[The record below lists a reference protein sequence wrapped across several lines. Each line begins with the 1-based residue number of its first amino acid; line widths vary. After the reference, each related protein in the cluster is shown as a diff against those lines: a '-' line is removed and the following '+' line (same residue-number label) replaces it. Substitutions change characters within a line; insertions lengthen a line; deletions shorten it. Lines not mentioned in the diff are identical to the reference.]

1 MLLRQTDRRSLPIA
15 MLANL
20 RLWGCGSKDVWRT
33 DAQRGERAVSV
44 PSDREL
50 VMCECGHAKAAHEY
64 IQNGEQPCR
73 HIEPFAV
80 DAFCACSDFRGV
92 PV

>member
-1 MLLRQTDRRSLPIA
+1 M
-15 MLANL
+15 
-20 RLWGCGSKDVWRT
+20 
-33 DAQRGERAVSV
+33 SV